1 MVEEFNDMEAEAT
14 KQYTEQAGKVKALE
28 ATMRDERISLE
39 RRKQALN
46 DLRAIIPDYNGM
58 LSEEGQLTRDNKKAI
73 DEYLESLE
81 KQIRLKA
88 YQDKLAELYK
98 RQADQQDDREEK
110 SKKYWETRG
119 LNTTSGYKRD
129 AFTSKILRTL
139 GMEEETNLKNALDQ
153 ADAAIADTNSKI
165 DTMME
170 RIAEVGEAPSK
181 LSPHHRIE
189 PDPDE
194 SNKRNKGKEKDSLK
208 EKEEQI
214 KQANDRELILNTLK
228 YRKGEEDYRTYMA
241 EQSRITKDGLITAAK
256 TAFYDQ
262 SSFVYGKEVLLNE
275 RLYQID
281 IETLQKRLDSL
292 KAMNRVGTEEYND
305 IVRQLEEK
313 ENEHKLQRA
322 EQWHQHYLQIRREY
336 EHRSLAK
343 QESMEIAALN
353 ALGLK
358 KLGKEE
364 EYQKLLLAIK
374 ARYARLGMWQDETD
388 GGSSV
393 DDAIATAKGKAG
405 VKKNDRQSMGDYM
418 GVGLIDFGGEVA
430 QYAETLSQLE
440 KM

>member
-1 MVEEFNDMEAEAT
+1 M
-14 KQYTEQAGKVKALE
+14 
-28 ATMRDERISLE
+28 
-39 RRKQALN
+39 
-46 DLRAIIPDYNGM
+46 
-58 LSEEGQLTRDNKKAI
+58 
-73 DEYLESLE
+73 
-81 KQIRLKA
+81 
-88 YQDKLAELYK
+88 AELYK
-98 RQADQQDDREEK
+98 RQADQQDEREEK

-119 LNTTSGYKRD
+119 LNTTSGDKRD

-153 ADAAIADTNSKI
+153 ADAAIADPNSKI

-241 EQSRITKDGLITAAK
+241 EQSRITKDGLDKRVKLYTVARATERNEYLQALKEQSDNENAQREEQLKLSIEAIERDKVAKITAAK

-292 KAMNRVGTEEYND
+292 KAMNKVGTEEYND

-374 ARYARLGMWQDETD
+374 ARYARLGMW
-388 GGSSV
+388 
-393 DDAIATAKGKAG
+393 
-405 VKKNDRQSMGDYM
+405 
-418 GVGLIDFGGEVA
+418 
-430 QYAETLSQLE
+430 
-440 KM
+440 